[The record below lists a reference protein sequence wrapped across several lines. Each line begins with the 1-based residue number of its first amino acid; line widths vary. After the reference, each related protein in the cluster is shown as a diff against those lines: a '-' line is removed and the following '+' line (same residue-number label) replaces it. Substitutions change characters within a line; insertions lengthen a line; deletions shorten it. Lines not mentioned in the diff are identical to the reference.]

1 MSKRRIL
8 IATAI
13 LMLMLAP
20 SLQPIEANPPQT
32 TKPTATVTTVRTVP
46 NKAFTLAQV
55 AKFNGKNGAKAY
67 VVYKGIVYDVT
78 KVSEFKTGTYKSMKV
93 GTDITAL
100 LRKLAN
106 ANNLL
111 KKFSPV
117 GKLLVVTTKTTA
129 AVQSMT
135 TTVAKPITTTAPAT
149 SGSTGTNGAVFT
161 LEALAK
167 YNGENGQP
175 AYVAVDGIVYDV
187 SALSEWNGGLHY
199 RGIEAG
205 KDLSVEILSSPH
217 GKTILK
223 RAVIV
228 GTLKK

>member
-1 MSKRRIL
+1 MNKSRIL
-8 IATAI
+8 IAAAI
-13 LMLMLAP
+13 LMLMIAP
-20 SLQPIEANPPQT
+20 SLLQIEASTPQT
-32 TKPTATVTTVRTVP
+32 TKPTVTVTAPRTVP

-78 KVSEFKTGTYKSMKV
+78 KVSEFKTGTYKGMKV
-93 GTDITAL
+93 GTDITVTL
-100 LRKLAN
+100 KKQTN
-106 ANNLL
+106 ANTLL
-111 KKFSPV
+111 KKFTPV
-117 GKLLVVTTKTTA
+117 GKLLVVVPKTTTA
-129 AVQSMT
+129 IRPTST
-135 TTVAKPITTTAPAT
+135 TAAKPITTTAPAT
-149 SGSTGTNGAVFT
+149 TGGNGVNGTIFT

-167 YNGENGQP
+167 FNGENGQP

-187 SALSEWNGGLHY
+187 SALSEWSGGLHY

-217 GKTILK
+217 GKSILK

>member
-1 MSKRRIL
+1 MSKSRIL

-78 KVSEFKTGTYKSMKV
+78 KVSEFKTGTYKGMKV
-93 GTDITAL
+93 GTDITVAL
-100 LRKLAN
+100 KKQTN
-106 ANNLL
+106 ANTLL
-111 KKFSPV
+111 KKFTPV
-117 GKLLVVTTKTTA
+117 GKLLVVVPKTTA
-129 AVQSMT
+129 T
-135 TTVAKPITTTAPAT
+135 KPITTTAPAT
-149 SGSTGTNGAVFT
+149 TGSTGVNGTVFT

-187 SALSEWNGGLHY
+187 SALSEWSGGLHY

-217 GKTILK
+217 GKSILK